1 MRKQETHTMPLS
13 FIKRALVVA
22 AFGLSAL
29 SAHAQDAS
37 VKGKTFAY
45 ITPGLDLPFWRHI
58 AKGVETGITK
68 AGGTVLTLDSR
79 NDASAQLKN
88 AQDAISKGVA
98 GIVISP
104 TDSST
109 APSVLALAARAHV
122 PVVIADIGTNGGQ
135 YASFISS
142 DNEKGAYETG
152 QKVASVLKAK
162 GWTSGGYGMITVS
175 LARKNGQLRSA
186 GFRRA
191 MKEAGVPEL
200 GLNQLQRY
208 TSEESFK
215 YTQDMITAHPG
226 MHCLFVQVD
235 VAALG
240 SAKAIQS
247 ARKGDDIVL
256 GAFDGVEDFIA
267 MLNDGRL
274 VAFGMQQPNLMG
286 EKAAAALV
294 EAVNGKTPEKSI
306 VVPVIVI
313 TKENLQENM
322 AVVKQTVSF

>member
-1 MRKQETHTMPLS
+1 MTS
-13 FIKRALVVA
+13 SIIKRVLRVSMCVTV
-22 AFGLSAL
+22 FGLSAL
-29 SAHAQDAS
+29 SASAQAQDAS

-58 AKGVETGITK
+58 AKGVETGIGK

-98 GIVISP
+98 GIVLSP

-109 APSVLALAARAHV
+109 APSVLALAKRAHV
-122 PVVIADIGTNGGQ
+122 PVVIADIGTNGGD

-152 QKVASVLKAK
+152 KKVAEVLKAK
-162 GWTSGGYGMITVS
+162 GWASGGYGMITVS

-186 GFRRA
+186 GFRQA
-191 MKEAGVPEL
+191 MKEAGVQEL

-226 MHCLFVQVD
+226 MRCLFVQVD
-235 VAALG
+235 VATLG
-240 SAKAIQS
+240 SAKAIQA
-247 ARKGDDIVL
+247 ARKGDDLVL
-256 GAFDGVEDFIA
+256 AGFDGVEDYIP

-274 VAFGMQQPNLMG
+274 IAFGMQQPNLMG

-294 EAVNGKTPEKSI
+294 DAVNGKTPAKSI

-313 TKENLQENM
+313 TKDNLQENM